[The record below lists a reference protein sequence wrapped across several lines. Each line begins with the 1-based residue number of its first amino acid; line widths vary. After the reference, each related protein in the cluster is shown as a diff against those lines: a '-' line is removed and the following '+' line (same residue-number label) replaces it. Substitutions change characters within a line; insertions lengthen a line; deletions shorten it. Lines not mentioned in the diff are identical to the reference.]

1 MNCSEYENI
10 KHFTYI
16 EYCDY
21 LQKKHGIGK
30 YDYMTK
36 SWNKNTKCTR
46 TKEGLIAHHK
56 YENCAIMLSKK
67 EIAMSNP
74 FEWQLAKNIV
84 YCDYLEHL
92 LLHVLICE
100 HPSEEKNDFEA
111 VGIGGVINFIV
122 PELNDFYSGWITKL
136 EWQKKCHDL
145 IKGNKDVYLT
155 IIKRIKISCK
165 NNPFFSD
172 DCLFKSFN
180 EQYGLWSSTQ
190 NKLIYNDIKS
200 L

>member
-1 MNCSEYENI
+1 MFLKGDYNELFRI
-10 KHFTYI
+10 WKHQALYI
-16 EYCDY
+16 RWIHDY

-67 EIAMSNP
+67 EIAMSNL
-74 FEWQLAKNIV
+74 FEWQLANNIV

-100 HPSEEKNDFEA
+100 NPSEEKNDFKA

-122 PELNDFYSGWITKL
+122 QWDCSLLWITY
-136 EWQKKCHDL
+136 
-145 IKGNKDVYLT
+145 KGLCIFESYLSNVFT
-155 IIKRIKISCK
+155 ICKRRYFRCAYIGF
-165 NNPFFSD
+165 P
-172 DCLFKSFN
+172 
-180 EQYGLWSSTQ
+180 T
-190 NKLIYNDIKS
+190 
-200 L
+200 

>member
-1 MNCSEYENI
+1 MNCIEYEDI
-10 KHFTYI
+10 KHFTYDK
-16 EYCDY
+16 YCDY
-21 LQKKHGIGK
+21 LQNKHGIGK

-56 YENCAIMLSKK
+56 YENRAIMLSKK

-74 FEWQLAKNIV
+74 FEWQLAKNII

-100 HPSEEKNDFEA
+100 YPSEEKNDFEA
-111 VGIGGVINFIV
+111 VGIGGVTNFIV
-122 PELNDFYSGWITKL
+122 PELNDFYSGWVTDQ
-136 EWQKKCHDL
+136 EWRKKCHDL
-145 IKGNKDVYLT
+145 IKGDKDVYLT
-155 IIKRIKISCK
+155 ILKRFKSSWK
-165 NNPFFSD
+165 NNLFFSENY
-172 DCLFKSFN
+172 LLKSFN
-180 EQYGLWSSTQ
+180 EQFGLWSSKQ
-190 NKLIYNDIKS
+190 NKSIYNDIKS